1 VIRRTLSTPGAIVA
15 WLFLVTAGAAALTVN
30 VPRDAYSPKGD
41 ESTYVG
47 MALSLAYDGDVRFD
61 ARDLQRFWQL
71 YGVGPEG
78 LFLKRGAPWVPHL
91 TSRPPFVT
99 IEHASTDTRG
109 VERLYFAKAFLYAV
123 AAVPFVW
130 LAGLNGLLLMNV
142 VLLAL
147 VLWTGIE
154 MLRAR
159 STPLAAMLFTSAF
172 VCGSAVLVYGA
183 WLAPEVLNFAG
194 VFLAYW
200 LWSTYGSARPVDA
213 GGPDSSTRTRWADIV
228 AVVLIGLMAY
238 SKPPYAALACP
249 MVLLPLWRR
258 RLVPAI
264 ALGLVGIVVVGGA
277 FGVHAL
283 VSGEANYQGGARK
296 TFYGGVGFPFE
307 AGKSF
312 DTSGDARATDENNSN
327 EGVFSKRDFWPRL
340 GANVEYFFVGRHFG
354 LVPYGFPAIV
364 ALAAFAWRRRWRD
377 APAVLTMGG
386 IAIVAAYFLIWLPFS
401 WSGGG
406 GPTGN
411 RYFIAGYAAMFFL
424 AGPIVSTRA
433 AIVAWIGSVAFIAH
447 ILVNPLYAAKATWV
461 TSQRGLLRALPV
473 ELTMSRDLPINL
485 VQSRSRLEHTFGG
498 TTSFLYLLDD
508 NAYPPEPSGFWVRG
522 GSRAD
527 IVVRTDQQTP
537 TLRVSL
543 ESPIANRVR
552 VSAGRGTMTVA
563 LDAGVRQEVLIPAK
577 SVVSTEQRTYA
588 LVLSIEP
595 SAAFVPRLRDPA
607 STDERVLGVLVNVA
621 PLARVRIDVH

>member
-1 VIRRTLSTPGAIVA
+1 
-15 WLFLVTAGAAALTVN
+15 
-30 VPRDAYSPKGD
+30 
-41 ESTYVG
+41 
-47 MALSLAYDGDVRFD
+47 
-61 ARDLQRFWQL
+61 
-71 YGVGPEG
+71 
-78 LFLKRGAPWVPHL
+78 
-91 TSRPPFVT
+91 
-99 IEHASTDTRG
+99 
-109 VERLYFAKAFLYAV
+109 
-123 AAVPFVW
+123 
-130 LAGLNGLLLMNV
+130 
-142 VLLAL
+142 
-147 VLWTGIE
+147 
-154 MLRAR
+154 
-159 STPLAAMLFTSAF
+159 
-172 VCGSAVLVYGA
+172 
-183 WLAPEVLNFAG
+183 
-194 VFLAYW
+194 
-200 LWSTYGSARPVDA
+200 
-213 GGPDSSTRTRWADIV
+213 
-228 AVVLIGLMAY
+228 
-238 SKPPYAALACP
+238 
-249 MVLLPLWRR
+249 
-258 RLVPAI
+258 
-264 ALGLVGIVVVGGA
+264 
-277 FGVHAL
+277 
-283 VSGEANYQGGARK
+283 
-296 TFYGGVGFPFE
+296 
-307 AGKSF
+307 
-312 DTSGDARATDENNSN
+312 
-327 EGVFSKRDFWPRL
+327 
-340 GANVEYFFVGRHFG
+340 
-354 LVPYGFPAIV
+354 
-364 ALAAFAWRRRWRD
+364 
-377 APAVLTMGG
+377 MGG

>member
-1 VIRRTLSTPGAIVA
+1 
-15 WLFLVTAGAAALTVN
+15 
-30 VPRDAYSPKGD
+30 
-41 ESTYVG
+41 
-47 MALSLAYDGDVRFD
+47 
-61 ARDLQRFWQL
+61 LQRFWQL
-71 YGVGPEG
+71 YGAGPEG
-78 LFLKRGAPWVPHL
+78 VFLKRGAPWVPHL

-99 IEHASTDTRG
+99 IEHASMDKRG

-147 VLWTGIE
+147 VLWAGIE
-154 MLRAR
+154 SLRAR

-183 WLAPEVLNFAG
+183 WLTPEVLNFAG

-213 GGPDSSTRTRWADIV
+213 GGSDSSTRARWADIASV
-228 AVVLIGLMAY
+228 ALVGLMAY

-277 FGVHAL
+277 FGVHTL

-307 AGKSF
+307 TGKSF
-312 DTSGDARATDENNSN
+312 DTSGDARATDENNTN
-327 EGVFSKRDFWPRL
+327 EGIFSKRDFWPRL

-364 ALAAFAWRRRWRD
+364 ALAAFVWRRRWRD
-377 APAVLTMGG
+377 PAAGLTLAGL
-386 IAIVAAYFLIWLPFS
+386 AILTAYFLIWLPFS

-424 AGPIVSTRA
+424 AGPVVSARA
-433 AIVAWIGSVAFIAH
+433 AIVAWIGSAAFIAH

-473 ELTMSRDLPINL
+473 ELTMSRDLPVNL
-485 VQSRSRLEHTFGG
+485 VQSRSRLEHVFGNAS
-498 TTSFLYLLDD
+498 SFLYLLDD

-522 GSRAD
+522 GARAD
-527 IVVRTDQQTP
+527 IVMRTDQP
-537 TLRVSL
+537 ASTLRVSL

-552 VSAGRGTMTVA
+552 VTAGRGTTTVS
-563 LDAGVRQEVLIPAK
+563 LQAGVRQDVLVPAA
-577 SVVSTEQRTYA
+577 SVVSTEQHTFA
-588 LVLSIEP
+588 LLLSIEP
-595 SAAFVPRLRDPA
+595 SAAFVPRLRDAA
-607 STDERVLGVLVNVA
+607 STDGRVLGVLVNVA
-621 PLARVRIDVH
+621 PLTRVRVGPF

>member
-15 WLFLVTAGAAALTVN
+15 WLFLVTAGAAALAID

-47 MALSLAYDGDVRFD
+47 MALSLAHDGDVRFD

-99 IEHASTDTRG
+99 IEHASMDKRG

-123 AAVPFVW
+123 PAVPFVW

-147 VLWTGIE
+147 VLWAGIE
-154 MLRAR
+154 LLRAR
-159 STPLAAMLFTSAF
+159 STPLAAVLFTSAF
-172 VCGSAVLVYGA
+172 VCGSAVVVYGA
-183 WLAPEVLNFAG
+183 WLTPEVLNFAG

-200 LWSTYGSARPVDA
+200 LWSTYGSARPTDA
-213 GGPDSSTRTRWADIV
+213 GGSDSSPRARWADIA
-228 AVVLIGLMAY
+228 AVGLIGLMAY

-249 MVLLPLWRR
+249 IVLLPLWRR
-258 RLVPAI
+258 RLAPAV
-264 ALGLVGIVVVGGA
+264 ALGLVGVVVVGGA

-283 VSGEANYQGGARK
+283 VSGEANFQGGDRK

-312 DTSGDARATDENNSN
+312 ETSGDARATDENNTN
-327 EGVFSKRDFWPRL
+327 EGIFPRQFWPRL
-340 GANVEYFFVGRHFG
+340 GRNIEYFFIGRHFG

-364 ALAAFAWRRRWRD
+364 ALAVFVWRRRWRD
-377 APAVLTMGG
+377 APAALTMGG
-386 IAIVAAYFLIWLPFS
+386 ITIVAAYFLIWLPFS

-433 AIVAWIGSVAFIAH
+433 AVIAWIGSMAFVAPLLA
-447 ILVNPLYAAKATWV
+447 NPLYAAKATWV

-473 ELTMSRDLPINL
+473 ELTMSRDLPVNL
-485 VQSRSRLEHTFGG
+485 VQSRSRIEHTFSG
-498 TTSFLYLLDD
+498 TTSLLYLLDD
-508 NAYPPEPSGFWVRG
+508 NTYPPEPSGFWVRG
-522 GSRAD
+522 AARAD
-527 IVVRTDQQTP
+527 IVVRTDQQTS

-552 VSAGRGTMTVA
+552 INAGRGTTTVA
-563 LDAGVRQEVLIPAK
+563 LDAGVRQDVLVPAK
-577 SVVSTEQRTYA
+577 SVVSTEQGTYA
-588 LVLSIEP
+588 LALSIET

-607 STDERVLGVLVNVA
+607 STDARVLGVFVNIA
-621 PLARVRIDVH
+621 PLARVRIDAH

>member
-1 VIRRTLSTPGAIVA
+1 MIRRTLSTPGAIVA
-15 WLFLVTAGAAALTVN
+15 WLFLVIAGAAALSID

-47 MALSLAYDGDVRFD
+47 MALSLAYDGDVRFE

-78 LFLKRGAPWVPHL
+78 LFLNRGAPWVPHL
-91 TSRPPFVT
+91 TGRPPFVA
-99 IEHASTDTRG
+99 IEHTSTDAHG

-123 AAVPFVW
+123 AGAPFVR

-147 VLWTGIE
+147 VLWAGIE
-154 MLRAR
+154 MLRVR
-159 STPLAAMLFTSAF
+159 STPLAAILFTSAF

-183 WLAPEVLNFAG
+183 WLTPEVLNFAG

-200 LWSTYGSARPVDA
+200 LWCTYGSARPADA
-213 GGPDSSTRTRWADIV
+213 GRSDSSSRARWADIAAV
-228 AVVLIGLMAY
+228 ALIGLMAY

-258 RLVPAI
+258 RLVPAV
-264 ALGLVGIVVVGGA
+264 ALGLVGVVVVGGA

-283 VSGEANYQGGARK
+283 VSGEANYQGGDRK

-307 AGKSF
+307 AGRTF
-312 DTSGDARATDENNSN
+312 DTSGDARATDENNTN
-327 EGVFSKRDFWPRL
+327 EGIFPRQFWPRL
-340 GANVEYFFVGRHFG
+340 GLNVEYFLVGRHFG

-364 ALAAFAWRRRWRD
+364 ALGAFVWRRRWRE
-377 APAVLTMGG
+377 ASAVLTMAG
-386 IAIVAAYFLIWLPFS
+386 IAIVAGFLLIWLPFS

-433 AIVAWIGSVAFIAH
+433 AIVAWIGSAAFIAH

-473 ELTMSRDLPINL
+473 ELTMSRDLPVNL
-485 VQSRSRLEHTFGG
+485 VQSRSRIEHTFGG
-498 TTSFLYLLDD
+498 VTSFLYLLDD
-508 NAYPPEPSGFWVRG
+508 NVYPPEASGFWVRG
-522 GSRAD
+522 GARAD
-527 IVVRTDQQTP
+527 IVVRTDQQAS

-552 VSAGRGTMTVA
+552 LNAGSGTTTVA
-563 LDAGVRQEVLIPAK
+563 IDAGVRQEVLVPAK
-577 SVVSTEQRTYA
+577 SVVSTEQGTFA
-588 LVLSIEP
+588 LRLSIEP
-595 SAAFVPRLRDPA
+595 SSAFVPRLRDSA

-621 PLARVRIDVH
+621 PLARVRIDR

>member
-15 WLFLVTAGAAALTVN
+15 WLFLATAGAAALTID

-47 MALSLAYDGDVRFD
+47 MALSLAHDGDVRFD

-78 LFLKRGAPWVPHL
+78 VFLSRGAPWVPRL

-99 IEHASTDTRG
+99 IEHASKDKRG

-123 AAVPFVW
+123 PAVPFVW

-147 VLWTGIE
+147 VLWAGIE

-159 STPLAAMLFTSAF
+159 STPLAAILFTSAF
-172 VCGSAVLVYGA
+172 VCGSAVVVYGA
-183 WLAPEVLNFAG
+183 WLTPEVLNFAG

-200 LWSTYGSARPVDA
+200 LWHTYGSARPVEA
-213 GGPDSSTRTRWADIV
+213 GGAESSARTRWADV
-228 AVVLIGLMAY
+228 AAVALVGVMAY

-258 RLVPAI
+258 RLVPAV
-264 ALGLVGIVVVGGA
+264 ALGLVGVVVVGGA

-283 VSGEANYQGGARK
+283 VSGTANYQGADRK
-296 TFYGGVGFPFE
+296 TFYGGGGFPFE

-312 DTSGDARATDENNSN
+312 DTTGDARATDENNAN
-327 EGVFSKRDFWPRL
+327 EGIFSMRDFWPRL
-340 GANVEYFFVGRHFG
+340 RANVEYFFVGRHFG
-354 LVPYGFPAIV
+354 LVPYGFPAVV
-364 ALAAFAWRRRWRD
+364 ALGAFVWRRRWRD
-377 APAVLTMGG
+377 ASAVLTIGG
-386 IAIVAAYFLIWLPFS
+386 ITILAAFFLIWLPFS

-433 AIVAWIGSVAFIAH
+433 AVIAWIGSMAFVAPLLA
-447 ILVNPLYAAKATWV
+447 NPLYAAKATWV

-473 ELTMSRDLPINL
+473 ELTMSRDLPVNL
-485 VQSRSRLEHTFGG
+485 VQSRSRIEHTFSG

-508 NAYPPEPSGFWVRG
+508 NTYPPEPSGFWVRG
-522 GSRAD
+522 AARAD
-527 IVVRTDQQTP
+527 IVVRTDQQTS

-552 VSAGRGTMTVA
+552 INAGRGTTTVA
-563 LDAGVRQEVLIPAK
+563 LDAGVRQDVLVPAK
-577 SVVSTEQRTYA
+577 SVVSTEQGTYA
-588 LVLSIEP
+588 LALSIEP

-607 STDERVLGVLVNVA
+607 SADERVLGVFVNIA
-621 PLARVRIDVH
+621 PLARVRIDAH